1 MKRRQLV
8 KGISAF
14 GAAAASGTLPNPA
27 IAKGAREL
35 SLVTTWPRDFSG
47 LGTGAARFARRV
59 TEMSAGSLRI
69 KLFAGGEL
77 VPTFRTFEAVSA
89 GQADLYH
96 AFEYYWQAKSKAFN
110 FFASVPFGM
119 TATEMS
125 AWINH
130 GGGQELWD
138 TLSAGYNLKPLM
150 AGNTG
155 VQMGGW
161 YNKEIKRLADMRG
174 LKVRMPGLGGE
185 VLRRIGAKGVALPA
199 GQILSAMKSGKIDGT
214 EWFGPW
220 NDLALGLHEV
230 ADYYYYPGFH
240 EPGTTI
246 AIAVN
251 LDVWKGLSGEH
262 RAILRSA
269 AATENDVTFGEFNAR
284 NNQALETLTKR
295 HGVKL
300 RRFPSS
306 VLNAVGT
313 AAGQVVRAAGRSDA
327 VSSKVYDSF
336 IAFRHRSIAW
346 SKLSDQAFW
355 NARLLPFK
363 YKR

>member
-1 MKRRQLV
+1 
-8 KGISAF
+8 
-14 GAAAASGTLPNPA
+14 
-27 IAKGAREL
+27 
-35 SLVTTWPRDFSG
+35 
-47 LGTGAARFARRV
+47 
-59 TEMSAGSLRI
+59 
-69 KLFAGGEL
+69 
-77 VPTFRTFEAVSA
+77 
-89 GQADLYH
+89 
-96 AFEYYWQAKSKAFN
+96 
-110 FFASVPFGM
+110 
-119 TATEMS
+119 
-125 AWINH
+125 
-130 GGGQELWD
+130 
-138 TLSAGYNLKPLM
+138 
-150 AGNTG
+150 
-155 VQMGGW
+155 
-161 YNKEIKRLADMRG
+161 
-174 LKVRMPGLGGE
+174 
-185 VLRRIGAKGVALPA
+185 
-199 GQILSAMKSGKIDGT
+199 
-214 EWFGPW
+214 
-220 NDLALGLHEV
+220 
-230 ADYYYYPGFH
+230 
-240 EPGTTI
+240 
-246 AIAVN
+246 
-251 LDVWKGLSGEH
+251 VWKGLSGEH